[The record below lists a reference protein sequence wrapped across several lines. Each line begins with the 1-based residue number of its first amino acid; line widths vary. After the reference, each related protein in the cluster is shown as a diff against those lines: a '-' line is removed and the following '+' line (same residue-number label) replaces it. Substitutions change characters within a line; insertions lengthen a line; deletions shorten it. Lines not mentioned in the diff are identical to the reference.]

1 MTEIEKLY
9 ELAGIKKQYFQDIVR
24 GDYPI
29 AVGYET
35 YPPFTAEKQIE
46 LIKWVAI
53 HQEMYTLSY
62 EREFLWCSQTDW
74 QSSYCYEN
82 FEESIANLIITLWQD
97 LTEAERKEIKEILK

>member
-9 ELAGIKKQYFQDIVR
+9 ELAGIEKFTYREGSKKGRVL
-24 GDYPI
+24 YPH
-29 AVGYET
+29 
-35 YPPFTAEKQIE
+35 FTAEKQIE

-74 QSSYCYEN
+74 QSSHCYEN

-97 LTEAERKEIKEILK
+97 LTEAEQNEIRSILK